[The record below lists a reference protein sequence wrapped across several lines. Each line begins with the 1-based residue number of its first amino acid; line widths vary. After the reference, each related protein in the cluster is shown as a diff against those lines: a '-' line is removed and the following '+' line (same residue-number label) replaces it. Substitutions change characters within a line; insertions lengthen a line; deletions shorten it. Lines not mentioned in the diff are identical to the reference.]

1 MNNRFGK
8 IVFRL
13 VAVSLFAVLPA
24 LAFAQTARPAPPAR
38 PFLNGHRLKLAE
50 MHGGDTTEKAI
61 AVDKNVNIKLCVTQG
76 NLKINGWNRSEV
88 RVFVK
93 DGAKFGFKILEK
105 SKQDSPVWIM
115 LSGFASAKGKYSAPN
130 ECIWGDEIEIDAPV
144 ASTLNITGQETKTTI
159 DTIKKA
165 TVNIIGGDIS
175 LRNVSDGIN
184 AATHEGDVTVEESSG
199 AMTLESTTGN
209 IVVFGARPSQ
219 IGDIFKAKTNSG
231 SVSLQQ
237 LEHRQIGVSSISGS
251 VIFNGEILS
260 GGNYNFSTSNGSI
273 RMSIPLKSSC
283 RVVATYGY
291 GTFNSE
297 IPIKIETEEISEGP
311 VKRRVGLIGT
321 GDATVKLTTNSGS
334 ISIKK
339 Q

>member
-8 IVFRL
+8 IIFST
-13 VAVSLFAVLPA
+13 VAVSLFAVVPLLVYSQPS
-24 LAFAQTARPAPPAR
+24 RPAQP
-38 PFLNGHRLKLAE
+38 E
-50 MHGGDTTEKAI
+50 MPMVGGDTYERAI
-61 AVDKNVNIKLCVTQG
+61 AVDKNVTISLCVTRG
-76 NLKINGWNRSEV
+76 NLKVTGWKRSEV

-93 DGAKFGFKILEK
+93 DGSKFGFKVREK
-105 SKQDSPVWIM
+105 SNESPVWIM
-115 LSGFASAKGKYSAPN
+115 LTGFASAKGKYSTPN

-144 ASTLNITGQETKTTI
+144 GSTLNITGQETKTTI
-159 DTIKKA
+159 DTVKKA
-165 TVNIIGGDIS
+165 TVNIIGGDIAI
-175 LRNVSDGIN
+175 RNVSDGIN
-184 AATHEGDVTVEESSG
+184 ASTHEGDVTVEESSG
-199 AMTLESTTGN
+199 AMMLESTTGN
-209 IVVFGARPSQ
+209 IVVFEAGPSQ

-231 SVSLQQ
+231 NVSLQQ

-260 GGNYNFSTSNGSI
+260 GGNYNFTTTNGSI

-283 RVVATYGY
+283 RVIATYGY

-297 IPIKIETEEISEGP
+297 IPIKIETVDISEGP

-334 ISIKK
+334 IVIKK